1 MLESTYTLRARVQAP
16 KPAKA
21 PVAPPAAAK
30 TAQREDL
37 SLESTLTARARVLP
51 SSHMKAQDPAAS
63 EAAQPRRKRLS
74 TNELHKLS
82 MQIKAQREGA
92 GLNQDSK
99 DAPSKANK

>member
-1 MLESTYTLRARVQAP
+1 
-16 KPAKA
+16 
-21 PVAPPAAAK
+21 
-30 TAQREDL
+30 
-37 SLESTLTARARVLP
+37 
-51 SSHMKAQDPAAS
+51 MKAQDPAAS